1 MASLV
6 AQGLTNRRIAAAL
19 VLTTRTVDTHISHIL
34 HKLGLAS
41 RGEPARWAIEQHGL
55 LVRAATE

>member
-41 RGEPARWAIEQHGL
+41 RGELAGWAIERGL